1 MARKLKVFR
10 TAIGF
15 HDAYVAAPSRTAAL
29 EAWGSD
35 KNLFA
40 SGRAEEVTDPALTA
54 APLADPG
61 KVVKLRRGSSADNMA
76 ALANPTPAR
85 RRDMRK
91 PSRPPAPRP
100 SRAALDKA
108 EAELERAEASLASE
122 LEAIDAELEALRKRR
137 RALVDEH
144 RQRIGRSRDD
154 LDDARAD
161 YEAAVARWRE
171 S

>member
-40 SGRAEEVTDPALTA
+40 SRRAEEVTDPALTA
-54 APLADPG
+54 APLAEPG
-61 KVVKLRRGSSADNMA
+61 KVVKVRRGSSAENMA
-76 ALANPTPAR
+76 ALVKAAPQRRTQPSKPSLPPAP
-85 RRDMRK
+85 K
-91 PSRPPAPRP
+91 PSRL
-100 SRAALDKA
+100 ALDKA
-108 EAELERAEASLASE
+108 ETALERAEASQKRALA
-122 LEAIDAELEALRKRR
+122 AIDAEMDALRTRR
-137 RALVDEH
+137 RAVADAH
-144 RQRIGRSRDD
+144 GQKIGRSRDD

-171 S
+171 T